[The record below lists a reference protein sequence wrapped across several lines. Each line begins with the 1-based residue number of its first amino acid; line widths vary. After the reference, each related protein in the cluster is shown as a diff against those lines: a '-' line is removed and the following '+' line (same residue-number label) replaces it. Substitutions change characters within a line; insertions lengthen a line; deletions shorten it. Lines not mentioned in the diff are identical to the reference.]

1 MWRRWVRR
9 TQHPPDGGPSV
20 WRPLKSTMQKMTKR
34 QDKKE
39 APLNDES
46 ELLPAPITLALS
58 QGQCGTQLG
67 HPLPSL
73 EKWVGYLSKW
83 TVLHTPN
90 IFSETRAGQE
100 LTGVCHHG
108 RAGFRLL
115 GSTRETCSTQY
126 FQLTPKLSGKMSL
139 SPYLS
144 LVLYPLA
151 VPSPHWYIYGPAFQ
165 DAFCVFIPGFNISHP
180 L

>member
-1 MWRRWVRR
+1 MRASSCPRLSPWLFLRVSV
-9 TQHPPDGGPSV
+9 GPS
-20 WRPLKSTMQKMTKR
+20 WGIRYPHWKSGSGISQSGLSFIP
-34 QDKKE
+34 Q
-39 APLNDES
+39 
-46 ELLPAPITLALS
+46 TLS
-58 QGQCGTQLG
+58 V
-67 HPLPSL
+67 SD
-73 EKWVGYLSKW
+73 
-83 TVLHTPN
+83 
-90 IFSETRAGQE
+90 TRAGQE

-126 FQLTPKLSGKMSL
+126 CQLTPKLSGKMSL

-144 LVLYPLA
+144 LVLCPLA